1 VIRPVHWKGRREL
14 LEPAQVE
21 SLHWTALSI
30 LERTGLA
37 IRLSA
42 ERQQQLQAAGLLVED
57 GRVRFPP
64 DRVEEALRRIPEDGY
79 RLCAVDAANDLHLDG
94 RQGYLS
100 LDGCA
105 ARLVDPR
112 TGEVRASRKADLE
125 EAVRVADGLDEISLL
140 WPCVSATDLPARVQ
154 PLHELEVLLRLGHKH
169 AQAMTVV
176 DPGCAAAAVAMAV
189 EVAGSPEKLR
199 RRPIVSTFQ
208 CSVSPLCYEADA
220 LEAALIFAEA
230 GLPVGF
236 WSMTI
241 GGGTAPIT
249 PAGSAALVHAEVL
262 GGVTLLEL
270 LCPGAPTFYGT
281 SATMMELRRGGVA
294 CGGPEDCWLQA
305 VGCQLAHRCGLPA
318 SIGTFASAA
327 KESGWQAGAE
337 NALSGLSSLLAGAD
351 LMPGAGLLHSAALFS
366 FDQLLLDCELFDATR
381 VLVEGFAVD
390 ADGLAAATIES
401 VGPRGHFLAE
411 PHTLAHLRR
420 VWQPRHLD
428 RASYEDWAERG
439 RPTPAGTAHA
449 RVLRLLD
456 EPPAPPP
463 PWAEAVAA
471 RLREAE
477 EKLLAGV
484 E

>member
-1 VIRPVHWKGRREL
+1 MIRPVRWKNRREL

-21 SLHWTALSI
+21 TLHWTALSI

-37 IRLSA
+37 IALPTA
-42 ERQQQLQAAGLLVED
+42 RQRQLEAAGLLVEE

-64 DRVEEALRRIPEDGY
+64 DRVEEALRRVPADGY
-79 RLCAVDAANDLHLDG
+79 RLCAVAPENDLRLDG
-94 RQGYLS
+94 QQGYLS

-105 ARLVDPR
+105 ARLIDPR
-112 TGEVRASRKADLE
+112 TGEARPSRKADLE
-125 EAVRVADGLDEISLL
+125 AAVRIADGLDEISLL
-140 WPCVSATDLPARVQ
+140 WPCVSATDCPARVQ

-169 AQAMTVV
+169 VQAMTVV
-176 DPGCAAAAVAMAV
+176 DPGCAAAAVAMAT
-189 EVAGSPEKLR
+189 EVAGGPEKLR

-208 CSVSPLCYEADA
+208 CSVSPLSYEAAA

-249 PAGSAALVHAEVL
+249 PAGNAALVHAEVL

-327 KESGWQAGAE
+327 KASGWQAGVE

-366 FDQLLLDCELFDATR
+366 FEQLLLDCELFDATR
-381 VLVEGFAVD
+381 AFVEGFAVD
-390 ADGLAAATIES
+390 PDTLATSTIEG

-420 VWQPRHLD
+420 VWQPRYLD
-428 RASYEDWAERG
+428 RASYEDWVERG
-439 RPTPAGTAHA
+439 RPDPAGLARA
-449 RVLRLLD
+449 RVLSLLD
-456 EPPAPPP
+456 EPAAPAPP
-463 PWAEAVAA
+463 WADAVAA

-477 EKLLAGV
+477 ARV
-484 E
+484 SS